1 MSDIVK
7 RARKHAKDVLDPGY
21 PYYGTPELVREMA
34 DEIARLRRTD
44 EEREAIERLCEATND
59 MIDNDKRAGGCFWQD
74 DAAAVAAARGLLE
87 RTGGGG

>member
-34 DEIARLRRTD
+34 DEIARLRLTD
-44 EEREAIERLCEATND
+44 AERECLEWAEEIAGNCEEFDRVSTL
-59 MIDNDKRAGGCFWQD
+59 
-74 DAAAVAAARGLLE
+74 RGLLE
-87 RTGGGG
+87 RAGGGR